1 MRVKRSGGEGLQLL
15 PQPGRIALRH
25 AKQNLQRSGF
35 DHELHAAMIAD
46 SEFPVKLLFA
56 SGEPFLRALP
66 AADFVREAAHVL
78 AELNAIHPF
87 REGNGRTQLSYL
99 TLLAD
104 QAGHPLA
111 LERLDPAAMLAAMV
125 VSFAGDEKPLA
136 TLIAGMIEA

>member
-1 MRVKRSGGEGLQLL
+1 
-15 PQPGRIALRH
+15 
-25 AKQNLQRSGF
+25 
-35 DHELHAAMIAD
+35 MIAD